1 MYGKGKKGKLFVQI
15 SIKTIKIIEK
25 RLIWYNNYNN
35 IGIQCFDKKTKQK
48 NNNIQSSIEKSCQNR
63 HFINVVTIECCCS
76 ATVGGH
82 AAVLDFSV
90 D

>member
-35 IGIQCFDKKTKQK
+35 IGIQYYDKIAKENKE
-48 NNNIQSSIEKSCQNR
+48 IE
-63 HFINVVTIECCCS
+63 
-76 ATVGGH
+76 G
-82 AAVLDFSV
+82 
-90 D
+90 